1 MLHIKYMLHLY
12 ITGYIDF
19 VYIFIISV
27 YLFDLAYRYS
37 QERTHA
43 LYICCILHFAHV
55 IQLSLSFVYLVTFF
69 PEVIEH
75 LHFCSLFQSSQQPP
89 EIYNIIY
96 MCQ

>member
-43 LYICCILHFAHV
+43 YTSVVSYIL
-55 IQLSLSFVYLVTFF
+55 LT
-69 PEVIEH
+69 
-75 LHFCSLFQSSQQPP
+75 
-89 EIYNIIY
+89 
-96 MCQ
+96 